1 MYSSL
6 IAKARNVV
14 VEIHLRSCQQRLA
27 GKIIEVDEVF
37 AEVLVCI
44 NDKTGEFAA
53 DRQTFEK
60 AANGA
65 AGWRDDRVL
74 VNIQDISIIA

>member
-6 IAKARNVV
+6 IAKARNVI

-37 AEVLVCI
+37 AEVLVWI
-44 NDKTGEFAA
+44 NEKSGEFAT
-53 DRQTFEK
+53 DRKTFVK
-60 AANGA
+60 AAAGDS
-65 AGWRDDRVL
+65 GWREDRVL
-74 VNIQDISIIA
+74 VNIGDISVIA